1 MKLEWRKNR
10 DHFGSIFDAMSHEF
24 DQIEQVMNN
33 VLRTAPSRTAGHY
46 SVDGPFYYGF
56 SITPGPDDKPVLK
69 EFGNIRNSEQ
79 GDVANGIR
87 EPIREPII
95 DTIVDD
101 KEGKLRVTCEM
112 PGVTKQD
119 IKLTVNEDG
128 ITISATNGD
137 KKYNTDIPLSV
148 KIEPDSA
155 DASYNNGILD
165 LKLTLKESPTR
176 EGLDVKIK

>member
-1 MKLEWRKNR
+1 MKLELRKNR
-10 DHFGSIFDAMSHEF
+10 DHFGDIFDAMSHEF
-24 DQIEQVMNN
+24 GQLEAIMNN
-33 VLRTAPSRTAGHY
+33 VLGTGPSRTAGHY

-87 EPIREPII
+87 EPII

-128 ITISATNGD
+128 ITISATNDD

-176 EGLDVKIK
+176 EGRDVKVK

>member
-1 MKLEWRKNR
+1 MKLEWRKNG
-10 DHFGSIFDAMSHEF
+10 DHFGSIFDVMSHEF
-24 DQIEQVMNN
+24 GQIEEIMNS
-33 VLRTAPSRTAGHY
+33 VLRTAPSQTAGHY
-46 SVDGPFYYGF
+46 SVDGPYYYGF
-56 SITPGPDDKPVLK
+56 SITPGPDDKPILK
-69 EFGNIRNSEQ
+69 EFGNVRHSEH
-79 GDVANGIR
+79 GPVANG
-87 EPIREPII
+87 IREPII

-119 IKLTVNEDG
+119 IKLTVNENR
-128 ITISATNGD
+128 IIISAKNSD
-137 KKYNTDIPLSV
+137 KNYNTDIPLSV